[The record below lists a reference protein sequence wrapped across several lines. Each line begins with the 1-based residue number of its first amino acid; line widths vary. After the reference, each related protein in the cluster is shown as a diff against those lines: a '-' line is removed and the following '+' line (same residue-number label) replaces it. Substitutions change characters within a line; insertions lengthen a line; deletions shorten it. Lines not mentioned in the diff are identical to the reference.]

1 MVRRTTTTTPLER
14 RTEMIM
20 ILAMDAEEWAISS
33 RIALT
38 LIRSL

>member
-14 RTEMIM
+14 RREL
-20 ILAMDAEEWAISS
+20 ILATDVEERAISS

-38 LIRSL
+38 LIRAL